1 MIDLTVRIVP
11 AVIHLFKVNN
21 KESSKILL
29 SFAKFTRKDLSWG
42 SFFNNFKPTTTLSKG
57 LHPKSFS
64 LDFEHLSRL
73 AIPQN
78 NFATVFLNTV
88 LPPITPR

>member
-29 SFAKFTRKDLSWG
+29 SFAKFTRKDLS
-42 SFFNNFKPTTTLSKG
+42 
-57 LHPKSFS
+57 
-64 LDFEHLSRL
+64 
-73 AIPQN
+73 
-78 NFATVFLNTV
+78 
-88 LPPITPR
+88 